1 MLLNSDMKN
10 AIILFVRHP
19 EKGKVKTRLAK
30 EIGDDA
36 ALQVYQ
42 NLLQHTHSVTCNL
55 ACDKFVFY
63 TDEIIEKDSWENGSY
78 FKRAQRGNDLG
89 ERMLNAFSE
98 LFSLNYKKVII
109 IGSDCPG
116 LSSALIQLAFKALD
130 TSNAVLGPAADGGYY
145 LLGLTQLVEELFKN
159 KTWSTDTV
167 LKETIGDL
175 INKKL
180 SYSMLQ
186 VLQDI
191 DTKED
196 LSNISHYM

>member
-1 MLLNSDMKN
+1 MLNSDMKN

-55 ACDKFVFY
+55 GCDKFVFY
-63 TDEIIEKDSWENGSY
+63 TDEIIETDGWENEIY
-78 FKRAQRGNDLG
+78 FKRSQRGNDLG
-89 ERMLNAFSE
+89 ERMLNAFIE

-116 LSSALIQLAFKALD
+116 LSFSLIESAFKSLD
-130 TSNAVLGPAADGGYY
+130 SYNVVLGPAADGGYY
-145 LLGLTQLVEELFKN
+145 LLGLTQLEEELFKN

-167 LKETIGDL
+167 LKDTIGDL
-175 INKKL
+175 VNKKL
-180 SYSMLQ
+180 SYSLLQ
-186 VLQDI
+186 VLQDL

-196 LSNISHYM
+196 LSNISQY